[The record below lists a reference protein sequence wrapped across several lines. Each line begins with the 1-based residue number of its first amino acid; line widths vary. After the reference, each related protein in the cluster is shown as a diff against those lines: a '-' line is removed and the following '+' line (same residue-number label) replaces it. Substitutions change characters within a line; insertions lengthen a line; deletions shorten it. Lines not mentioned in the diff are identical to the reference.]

1 MAFRAK
7 SEKMTASYRTLQ
19 ATLRSFGTENTALSA
34 SKPSIQTK
42 NRRKKPQF
50 CPSGIQKHRTS
61 HTKTSVLSRQN
72 LRTLCQRS
80 PYFWNFRPKNSRKQ
94 PVSRMWISA
103 TDGRLLASEAIFRT
117 VFARFPSILLIKRLD
132 LSCIIIPIH
141 SAKANRKNPNIG
153 FAYTLHRHRCAHT
166 DAKPSG
172 PFVT

>member
-1 MAFRAK
+1 MTGISMAFRAK

-42 NRRKKPQF
+42 NRRKKPQY

-80 PYFWNFRPKNSRKQ
+80 PYFWNFRPRNSRKQ
-94 PVSRMWISA
+94 PVSGMWISA

-117 VFARFPSILLIKRLD
+117 VFCPFSFNFVDKPYGFSLHYRT
-132 LSCIIIPIH
+132 LSFCKGEPKEPKYRI
-141 SAKANRKNPNIG
+141 
-153 FAYTLHRHRCAHT
+153 
-166 DAKPSG
+166 
-172 PFVT
+172 

>member
-42 NRRKKPQF
+42 NRRKKPQY

-61 HTKTSVLSRQN
+61 HTQTSELSRQN

-80 PYFWNFRPKNSRKQ
+80 PYFWNFRPRNSRKQ
-94 PVSRMWISA
+94 PVSGVWISA

-117 VFARFPSILLIKRLD
+117 VFCPFSFNFVDKPY
-132 LSCIIIPIH
+132 
-141 SAKANRKNPNIG
+141 G
-153 FAYTLHRHRCAHT
+153 FSLHYHALAFCKGDPKEPKYRI
-166 DAKPSG
+166 
-172 PFVT
+172 

>member
-1 MAFRAK
+1 MTFRAK

-34 SKPSIQTK
+34 SKPSIQTT
-42 NRRKKPQF
+42 NRRQKPQF

-80 PYFWNFRPKNSRKQ
+80 PYFWNFRPRNSRKQ
-94 PVSRMWISA
+94 PVSGMWISA

-117 VFARFPSILLIKRLD
+117 VFARFPSILLTNRMD
-132 LSCIIIPIH
+132 LVYIIILFP

-153 FAYTLHRHRCAHT
+153 FDYTLYRQRCAHA
-166 DAKPSG
+166 DAQPSG

>member
-1 MAFRAK
+1 MFVYQNGVGWNSRLPWFPGTFAAETGRKPRKRGGKGAK
-7 SEKMTASYRTLQ
+7 MR
-19 ATLRSFGTENTALSA
+19 
-34 SKPSIQTK
+34 
-42 NRRKKPQF
+42 
-50 CPSGIQKHRTS
+50 QKHRTS
-61 HTKTSVLSRQN
+61 WPQTSVLSRQN

-80 PYFWNFRPKNSRKQ
+80 PYFWNFRPRNSRKQ
-94 PVSRMWISA
+94 PVSGMWISA

-117 VFARFPSILLIKRLD
+117 VFARFPSILLTKRLD

>member
-42 NRRKKPQF
+42 NRRKKPQY

-61 HTKTSVLSRQN
+61 HTQTSELSRQN
-72 LRTLCQRS
+72 LRTFCQRS
-80 PYFWNFRPKNSRKQ
+80 PYFWNFRPRNSRKQ
-94 PVSRMWISA
+94 PVSGVWISA

-117 VFARFPSILLIKRLD
+117 VFCPFSFNFVDKPY
-132 LSCIIIPIH
+132 
-141 SAKANRKNPNIG
+141 G
-153 FAYTLHRHRCAHT
+153 FSLHYHALAFCKGDPKEPKYRI
-166 DAKPSG
+166 
-172 PFVT
+172 

>member
-42 NRRKKPQF
+42 NRRKKPQY

-61 HTKTSVLSRQN
+61 HTQTSELSRQN
-72 LRTLCQRS
+72 LRTFCQRS
-80 PYFWNFRPKNSRKQ
+80 PYFWNFRPRNSRKQ
-94 PVSRMWISA
+94 PVSGGFPPQTADYWLPKPFS
-103 TDGRLLASEAIFRT
+103 GPF
-117 VFARFPSILLIKRLD
+117 FARFPSILLTNRMD
-132 LSCIIIPIH
+132 LVYIIILFP
-141 SAKANRKNPNIG
+141 SAKTNRKNPNIG
-153 FAYTLHRHRCAHT
+153 FAYTLHRQRCAHA
-166 DAKPSG
+166 DPQPSG